1 MVSKRQVYSKNAD
14 LRHFEPAVKI
24 YFSTLH
30 RSYIGSPFA
39 NTRFL
44 QSLPH
49 KAQGMVTNAGDI
61 RSTCRLS
68 KPRSCFVLEFPREGQ
83 QARFLTEKLT
93 YTLPHIH
100 QTDGC
105 LYHCA
110 CAVHAGPL
118 RNNQQHLT
126 SRPFWYVS
134 ARPDSIPKPV
144 STVAHTW
151 VRMRFI
157 WPRIQVPDRILCTY
171 YRRNAFAV
179 SAWSSNLTLPFC
191 SSI

>member
-68 KPRSCFVLEFPREGQ
+68 KPRSCFVLEFPRE
-83 QARFLTEKLT
+83 
-93 YTLPHIH
+93 
-100 QTDGC
+100 
-105 LYHCA
+105 
-110 CAVHAGPL
+110 VHAGPL

-126 SRPFWYVS
+126 LRPFWYVS

-144 STVAHTW
+144 STVAHTR
-151 VRMRFI
+151 VRMRLI

-191 SSI
+191 ASI